1 MPAHNI
7 MTPVLEIKSFDRDIV
22 VQRLP
27 SSIHPF
33 GTQLI
38 VRESQQALFLNQGKL
53 LLALNPGTY
62 TIDSAIVPG
71 VEDLLPGGLD
81 SLQCDIWY
89 LNKIVKTD
97 FKWGTGAPIE
107 QLDPQFGISVPV
119 SAYGTFEAFI
129 QDFERF
135 FRQCVGTKNSYTS
148 SDLEQYLRPFIQREV
163 KTLISAHCSKE
174 GVLNMSLGLSALS
187 SEGFNLLSEKS
198 KEFGVKIKDFYIQ
211 SINVISDDPI
221 FSKLKEKLADLA
233 FNKIDADMAKMTASA
248 NAAATI
254 MENQAIEASMEGY
267 KARRTFD
274 VLETAADGLGN
285 GGGLGSDIAS
295 IGFGAGAGLQLGN
308 VIGQFTKDQL
318 NGAKDNNNNKP
329 EDDDPVFK
337 KLMQLKKLHE
347 AGVLSDEEFSNQ
359 KAKILDDF

>member
-1 MPAHNI
+1 
-7 MTPVLEIKSFDRDIV
+7 MTSVLEVKSFDGDIV

-27 SSIHPF
+27 SSVHPF

-53 LLALNPGTY
+53 LLSLDPGTY
-62 TIDSAIVPG
+62 TIDSSIVPG
-71 VEDLLPGGLD
+71 VEGLLPGGLD

-97 FKWGTGAPIE
+97 FKWGTGSPID

-119 SAYGTFEAFI
+119 AAYGTFEAYV

-135 FRQCVGTKNSYTS
+135 FRQCVGTKNSFTA
-148 SDLEQYLRPFIQREV
+148 SDLEKYIRPFIQREV
-163 KTLISAHCSKE
+163 KTLISASCSEK
-174 GVLNMSLGLSALS
+174 GVLNMSLGLSNLS
-187 SEGFNLLSEKS
+187 AEGLNLLSGKARD
-198 KEFGVKIKDFYIQ
+198 FGVQIKDFYIQ
-211 SINVISDDPI
+211 SINVLSDDPI
-221 FSKLKEKLADLA
+221 FAKLKEKLADLA
-233 FNKIDADMAKMTASA
+233 FNKIDADMTKITASA

-254 MENQAIEASMEGY
+254 MENQAIEASLEGY

-274 VLETAADGLGN
+274 VLETAADGFGS

-308 VIGQFTKDQL
+308 MVGQLANDQL
-318 NGAKDNNNNKP
+318 NLSSNNNKQ
-329 EDDDPVFK
+329 DDDNPAFK

-347 AGVLSDEEFSNQ
+347 AGVLSDEEFSIQ
-359 KAKILDDF
+359 KAKILDNF